1 MPAFY
6 SMNNKA
12 FLLAVFAFVAG
23 SSVMLV
29 GTIGVQPAEAGSDA
43 NCPSKSG
50 TATTVDPNASNA
62 VNSNTPLT
70 TQSIV

>member
-1 MPAFY
+1 
-6 SMNNKA
+6 MNNKA
-12 FLLAVFAFVAG
+12 FLMAALAIVAA

-29 GTIGVQPAEAGSDA
+29 GIGVQPAQAGSDA
-43 NCPSKSG
+43 NCPSRSG
-50 TATTVDPNASNA
+50 AATTIDPNAPNA